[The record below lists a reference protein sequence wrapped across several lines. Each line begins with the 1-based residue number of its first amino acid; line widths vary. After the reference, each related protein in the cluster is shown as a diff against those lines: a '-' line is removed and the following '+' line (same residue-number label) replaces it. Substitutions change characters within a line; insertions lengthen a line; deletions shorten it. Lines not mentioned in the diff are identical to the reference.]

1 MKSIITWDT
10 IALITASCD
19 QKDNFAILSQI
30 SSKKRF
36 QEFGLCVA
44 EMLVYLSRM
53 KLLILNTFLIK
64 LRIKTLLIATKPT
77 KETGH

>member
-19 QKDNFAILSQI
+19 QKDNFAILSHI

-64 LRIKTLLIATKPT
+64 RRIKTLLIATKPT